1 MRPSD
6 YEYRSVPAERV
17 ERSRGAGESRGVSR
31 STPLGLS
38 GEDTHGYRCDDGAGK
53 LWGILVSAT
62 FTPVFAMQA
71 WAPTEAS

>member
-17 ERSRGAGESRGVSR
+17 ERPGARGESRGVSR
-31 STPLGLS
+31 STPWGLS

-62 FTPVFAMQA
+62 FTSEFIMQA
-71 WAPTEAS
+71 